1 MSRNIET
8 QRPRPEGDQERD
20 LQCVLALLRNNVPAN
35 DLGLCAV
42 SLPVQHLDPSPA
54 EQGGRAP
61 LQDLHLPWLCL
72 PSRGAR
78 NPTITWGGGLG

>member
-1 MSRNIET
+1 
-8 QRPRPEGDQERD
+8 
-20 LQCVLALLRNNVPAN
+20 VPAN

-61 LQDLHLPWLCL
+61 LPVGLQLMAV
-72 PSRGAR
+72 R
-78 NPTITWGGGLG
+78 PTDKSAQLTKAPN